1 VATVTVVDADRTL
14 EIEATSIVSGLVND
28 EGHLILTRHD
38 GTELDMGAVSGMQL
52 DNGTAYS
59 KVDAFTYVG
68 DTDPGTVPDGSVWL
82 DTTDVAG
89 PFASSTQ
96 KGLVELATN
105 AETISGTDNS
115 RAVTPAS
122 LASVPGNKVQILA
135 PNANT
140 ESAAPSAYPDGISQ
154 MNVTTGSGYSVGAGF
169 GTLTM
174 YKIESDRSYQTFVG
188 TDGGTRS
195 SRMWMRTHHSTLGG
209 GGWTAWQQVQQT
221 YTLTP
226 GTIVQTTS
234 LTAYPNGTSRMY
246 FTTANGTGW
255 DFAGKAGELV
265 TYNEGNEFARQ
276 EWTKHVGGTSA
287 GVETERWI
295 RTATAAGGWS
305 RWRVLVRDAKLP
317 DPQATKA
324 SSTYPIT
331 ATAWADHPGI
341 GQVSLSLA
349 YDAIVQVEYGAWL
362 TAAYTDT
369 TSVRSGVSLDGAA
382 PEDLF
387 GGTWGNVLYLG
398 TQATSP
404 AGGQHSFTATGR
416 LSAGNHTFKP
426 QAYKTGSANT
436 LVNYPVLRVT
446 PLRWAD

>member
-105 AETISGTDNS
+105 DETLSGTDNT

-140 ESAAPSAYPDGISQ
+140 EAAAPSAYPNGISQ
-154 MNVTTGSGYSVGAGF
+154 TNITTDSGYSVGAGF
-169 GTLTM
+169 GTLTT
-174 YKIESDRSYQTFVG
+174 YKIESDRCYQTFVG

-209 GGWTAWQQVQQT
+209 GGWTAWQQVQLM

-226 GTIVQTTS
+226 GAIVQTTS
-234 LTAYPNGTSRMY
+234 LSAYPNGVSRMY
-246 FTTANGTGW
+246 FTTANGSGW
-255 DFAGKAGELV
+255 DFAGTAGELETFV
-265 TYNEGNEFARQ
+265 DGTDFARQ
-276 EWTKHVGGTSA
+276 TFSQHSGGSGGKPVKWHRTATSA
-287 GVETERWI
+287 GNWTPWQKPVLEEDTGWVTMTLLSGFTSGTAQPLQYRVKRGIIYFRGGAAGTFTEG
-295 RTATAAGGWS
+295 TYTDVTAAG
-305 RWRVLVRDAKLP
+305 
-317 DPQATKA
+317 
-324 SSTYPIT
+324 
-331 ATAWADHPGI
+331 
-341 GQVSLSLA
+341 
-349 YDAIVQVEYGAWL
+349 AIP
-362 TAAYTDT
+362 AAYRPSQVFRGGAVGTGMRPCGFELHTDGT
-369 TSVRSGVSLDGAA
+369 VRLGWQALNTA
-382 PEDLF
+382 P
-387 GGTWGNVLYLG
+387 TWIAL
-398 TQATSP
+398 ATS
-404 AGGQHSFTATGR
+404 
-416 LSAGNHTFKP
+416 
-426 QAYKTGSANT
+426 
-436 LVNYPVLRVT
+436 YPL
-446 PLRWAD
+446 